1 MREVKNWET
10 SLIIYESPHRVKGCL
25 RDLAEVLGGDRQAA
39 VCRELTK
46 KFEEISRAS
55 LADLVVA
62 FADREVKGEVVIV
75 IDRAAA
81 AAINSADVEHALAA
95 ALQVH
100 SVKEASQIV
109 AEKFGMSKRDA
120 YQMAL
125 RLGEGTEAEL
135 VTYCHSGQRS
145 ELAAEI
151 LRAAGY
157 DAANYR
163 GSWHEWSRDAS
174 LPVENG

>member
-1 MREVKNWET
+1 MREVKNWES

-55 LADLVVA
+55 LADLVIA

-125 RLGEGTEAEL
+125 RLGEGTE
-135 VTYCHSGQRS
+135 
-145 ELAAEI
+145 
-151 LRAAGY
+151 
-157 DAANYR
+157 
-163 GSWHEWSRDAS
+163 
-174 LPVENG
+174 